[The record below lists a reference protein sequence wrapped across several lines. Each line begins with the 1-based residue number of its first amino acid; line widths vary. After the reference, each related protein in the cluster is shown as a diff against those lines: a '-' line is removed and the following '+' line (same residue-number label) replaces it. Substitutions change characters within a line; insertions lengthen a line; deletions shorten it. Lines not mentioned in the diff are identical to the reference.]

1 MAFDL
6 SDLLKDVPD
15 LGTNREQIE
24 YIVLDLI
31 DEDPNNFYQLSG
43 IEELA
48 ANIEL
53 CGLQQPIRV
62 RKQEDGRYMIV
73 SGHRRRKAVELL
85 AQEDSQ
91 RWKEVPCIVETDT
104 VSPALQQL
112 RLIYANANTRVMT
125 SAEYAKQV
133 DEVTSLLYQ
142 LKAEGYEF
150 PGRMRDHVA
159 KAVGISKT
167 KISRLN
173 MIRENLVAIWK
184 PYFEDNSLAEQ
195 TAYYLAQL
203 PVDEQ
208 LRIFSFADGRY
219 DKPSSLSA
227 AVVERYKDRIATM
240 KELICPT
247 EGIPCENMEGK
258 RSATIRC
265 GLYDFHHCTT
275 CCAKCSELT
284 SCRFACPKLADQIA
298 QQKKDTRDQKRKE
311 KEEEAAKNA
320 PRIEQIRDLWI
331 RFGTL
336 REQAGKSVK
345 DVFDATKC
353 WYSQAHDEPKYAKR
367 EKGLDIDLNSSLPY
381 GTGIL
386 RHEVQALITIADL
399 FGCTLDQLLCRT
411 DIDVTEPDDAPNSNT
426 GWLTGE
432 PVNIGKYVLLLQDNE
447 CSGPRAQIWTWKGD
461 NWYDSGFSWDED
473 LDGKILGW
481 IPLPEDSYGD

>member
-6 SDLLKDVPD
+6 SSLLKDVPD

-24 YIVLDLI
+24 YIKLDLI

-62 RKQEDGRYMIV
+62 RKQENGRYMIV

-85 AQEDSQ
+85 AQENAQ
-91 RWKEVPCIVETDT
+91 KWGEVPCIVETDA

-125 SAEYAKQV
+125 PAEYSKQV
-133 DEVTSLLYQ
+133 DEVTNLLYQ

-159 KAVGISKT
+159 KAVGISKS

-173 MIRENLVAIWK
+173 MIRENLADFWT

-195 TAYYLAQL
+195 TAYHLAQL
-203 PVDEQ
+203 PRNEQ
-208 LRIFSFADGRY
+208 LHIFTFAEDRY
-219 DKPSSLSA
+219 EKPGGISA
-227 AVVERYKDRIATM
+227 AIVERYKDRIATM
-240 KELICPT
+240 KDLLCPT

-265 GLYDFHHCTT
+265 GIYDFHHCTT
-275 CCAKCSELT
+275 CCAKCSKLT

-298 QQKKDTRDQKRKE
+298 QQKKDNRYQKRKE
-311 KEEEAAKNA
+311 KEEEAAKND

-336 REQAGKSVK
+336 RERAGKSVQ
-345 DVFDATKC
+345 DVFAATKSY
-353 WYSQAHDEPKYAKR
+353 YSSSYEEPKYAKR
-367 EKGLDIDLNSSLPY
+367 EKGLDIDLNVTLPY
-381 GTGIL
+381 GSSRIQ
-386 RHEVQALITIADL
+386 RHEIQTLITIADL
-399 FGCTLDQLLCRT
+399 FDCTLDQLLGRA
-411 DIDVTEPDDAPNSNT
+411 DIDAAEPEIVPNSGI
-426 GWLTGE
+426 GWQTGE
-432 PVNIGKYVLLLQDNE
+432 PVNIGTYVLLLQRDKYSDIRPE
-447 CSGPRAQIWTWKGD
+447 VWSWRGD
-461 NWYDSGFSWDED
+461 NWYDCGCSWDED

-481 IPLPEDSYGD
+481 TPMPEDAV

>member
-1 MAFDL
+1 MAFNLADV
-6 SDLLKDVPD
+6 LKDVPE

-24 YIVLDLI
+24 YIKLDLI

-53 CGLQQPIRV
+53 CGLQQPVRV
-62 RKQEDGRYMIV
+62 RRHGDGRYIIV
-73 SGHRRRKAVELL
+73 SGHRRRAAVALL
-85 AQEDSQ
+85 AKDDPEK
-91 RWKEVPCIVETDT
+91 WGEVPCIIETDE

-112 RLIYANANTRVMT
+112 RLIYANSNTRVMT
-125 SAEYAKQV
+125 SAEYSKQAV
-133 DEVTSLLYQ
+133 EVTDLLYQ
-142 LKAEGYEF
+142 LKEEGYEF

-159 KAVGISKT
+159 EAVGISKS
-167 KISRLN
+167 KLSRLN
-173 MIRENLVAIWK
+173 VIREKLADFWV

-195 TAYYLAQL
+195 TAYLLAQL
-203 PVDEQ
+203 PRNEQ
-208 LRIFSFADGRY
+208 LHIFTFAEDRYGKPDGI
-219 DKPSSLSA
+219 SA
-227 AVVERYKDRIATM
+227 AIVERYKDRIATM

-275 CCAKCSELT
+275 CCAKCSKLT

-311 KEEEAAKNA
+311 KEKEAAKNA

-345 DVFDATKC
+345 DVFDATKS
-353 WYSQAHDEPKYAKR
+353 WYSQASDEPRYAKR

-381 GTGIL
+381 GSGIS
-386 RHEVQALITIADL
+386 RHEIQTLITIADL
-399 FGCTLDQLLCRT
+399 FGCTLDQLLGRT
-411 DIDVTEPDDAPNSNT
+411 DIDVTEPDDAPSSGT
-426 GWLTGE
+426 GWQTGKPINLGAYVVILGENRFSGIRAAIYQWTGE
-432 PVNIGKYVLLLQDNE
+432 RWEENGIGHADD
-447 CSGPRAQIWTWKGD
+447 I
-461 NWYDSGFSWDED
+461 
-473 LDGKILGW
+473 DGTILGW
-481 IPLPEDSYGD
+481 VPMPEEMP